1 MSDLK
6 ERLDREL
13 VRVLPAGDARAAVD
27 TRVARRRRRR
37 AVLLPAVTL
46 FLTAGLVVGLTFAF
60 SSVPRPPA
68 ENHTIAMLGEPFD
81 VMVDGGLLWVLTSQ
95 PGCEGASCSGY
106 VVKVDTAR
114 GQVIDRIPVTSP
126 NGIAA
131 GAGSIWVVSF
141 ADDTL
146 LRLDPGTGTLQA
158 TITLSLPFTV
168 GNDGDRSF
176 LPVDVDANDEAVWVA
191 SGRGALAHVDPATD
205 DIVDV
210 VPRRSHS
217 GGPLAIGQEGVW
229 VADSLNGAVLVDPAT
244 HEVVD
249 AVRLEDETGRRFSVN
264 SLVARDGSVW
274 AIGNWADPIQELDGV
289 GYVAGEGHAVVEIEE
304 RDRNV
309 DSILDIREG
318 EAWLLADDD
327 LWVVEQGGAHLRRID
342 TVHRALGRSVS
353 VTIGRPLAVS
363 GGIAWSSV
371 GESLQ
376 AWELPVEVVT
386 PLATGRRLRAT
397 TRGARDTPVARFR
410 GHDARPARR
419 PAPPTSDVVRS
430 ACYSVGGCVYLRA
443 HLDGSLIAGSR
454 ARNASPRWNHR
465 LTSIASE
472 GVGCP
477 VAVLATLLW
486 LDRSL
491 CVRA

>member
-68 ENHTIAMLGEPFD
+68 ENHTIAMPGEPFD

-386 PLATGRRLRAT
+386 PLATDDACERPLVEPATLPWLDSGATMPDPLADPLHRRVTWLGPPAT
-397 TRGARDTPVARFR
+397 QWAGAYISVRILMDPSSPGAEPVTPLPD
-410 GHDARPARR
+410 G
-419 PAPPTSDVVRS
+419 TT
-430 ACYSVGGCVYLRA
+430 
-443 HLDGSLIAGSR
+443 GSLRLHLREWAALWQS
-454 ARNASPRWNHR
+454 SPRYCG
-465 LTSIASE
+465 SIA
-472 GVGCP
+472 
-477 VAVLATLLW
+477 LY
-486 LDRSL
+486 
-491 CVRA
+491 RA